1 MAIIAEAEKNQ
12 IVLVNELTA
21 TCSKGA
27 QLVFV
32 LLRCD
37 LRINFA
43 AHAHDRFLRNG
54 SGHQKIFARHS
65 EVALWII
72 RRHATLVSER
82 EPTRFPWKITR
93 FCGDPSVNRRWS
105 VPA

>member
-1 MAIIAEAEKNQ
+1 MAIWAEAEKNQ
-12 IVLVNELTA
+12 IVLINWLA
-21 TCSKGA
+21 APGRDCS

-32 LLRCD
+32 LLRGD

-54 SGHQKIFARHS
+54 SRHKKIFARHS

-72 RRHATLVSER
+72 GRHATLVSER
-82 EPTRFPWKITR
+82 EPNRFPWKITR
-93 FCGDPSVNRRWS
+93 FCRDPSVNRRWS